1 MERDYLEQDLS
12 NRIRERA
19 YELWIERGYRDGE
32 AEQNW
37 LAAESEILAASFRP
51 APPARKMRQSKANVA
66 SKRSKLLA
74 N

>member
-19 YELWIERGYRDGE
+19 YEIWGERGYRDGE

-37 LAAESEILAASFRP
+37 LAAEREILAATLRP
-51 APPARKMRQSKANVA
+51 APPARRARQSKARVA
-66 SKRSKLLA
+66 SKRSKPLA
-74 N
+74 Y